1 MKIFIILLVTL
12 VVVGC
17 SDLLST
23 QKYIEKIQALEVEK
37 QQLQRNI
44 NRLKA
49 RNTALEKK
57 NEERMLNFL
66 SMYKTGA

>member
-44 NRLKA
+44 NRLKV